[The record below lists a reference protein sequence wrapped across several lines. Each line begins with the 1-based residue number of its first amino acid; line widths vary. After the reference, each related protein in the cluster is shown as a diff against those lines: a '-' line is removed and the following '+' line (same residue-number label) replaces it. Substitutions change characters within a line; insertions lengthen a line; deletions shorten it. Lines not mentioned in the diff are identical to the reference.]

1 VDLYHSGQY
10 DQIVLLDPSSVSH
23 QSFMEAWDPES
34 ERGLRQ
40 VYREFVKEKDISL
53 LSIASAGVEGINRI
67 TGSELSLNLSRDDDG
82 EVSGFR
88 FRGNRMSVDAPLE
101 KSE

>member
-1 VDLYHSGQY
+1 MKMSLM
-10 DQIVLLDPSSVSH
+10 LDPSSVPL
-23 QSFMEAWDPES
+23 QYITEAWDPEA
-34 ERGLRQ
+34 ERGLGH

-88 FRGNRMSVDAPLE
+88 FKGNRMSVDAPLE
-101 KSE
+101 KSK